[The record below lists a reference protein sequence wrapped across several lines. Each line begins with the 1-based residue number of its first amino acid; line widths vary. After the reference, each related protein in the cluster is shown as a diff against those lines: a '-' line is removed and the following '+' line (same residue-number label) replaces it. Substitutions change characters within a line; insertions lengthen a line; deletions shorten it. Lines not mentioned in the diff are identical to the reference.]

1 MKELLYP
8 SISIITAT
16 LNVAVF
22 IPTLIES
29 LKNQL
34 DSDFQ
39 WIVADGDSSD
49 GTIDLLEHARESIP
63 SLIIDSRP
71 DNGISEAINRAIK
84 LARTDYYIILGAD
97 DYLKNDAIFNFKQS
111 LRKHKLPDVLVA
123 KVVTSNGVILKP
135 RKPNW
140 LWLYGST
147 AKIGSTS
154 IGTVYK
160 RDLNERIGF
169 FDTRYKINADGLF
182 MLKII
187 LNGSIICYDDFIAG
201 VFYIGGVSN
210 NNPYLSY
217 TEELRAKLSCGF
229 NVYVQLFI
237 FCAKI
242 LRAYY
247 RQKLKDL

>member
-1 MKELLYP
+1 MKEDLNP
-8 SISIITAT
+8 SISVITAT
-16 LNVAVF
+16 FNAALF
-22 IPTLIES
+22 IPALIES
-29 LKNQL
+29 LKNQS
-34 DSDFQ
+34 DSDFK
-39 WIVADGDSSD
+39 WIVADGGSSD
-49 GTIDLLEHARESIP
+49 GTIDLLERARESIP

-84 LARTDYYIILGAD
+84 LTISDYYIIIGAD
-97 DYLKNDAIFNFKQS
+97 DLLNYDAIFNFKKS

-123 KVVTSNGVILKP
+123 KVVTSNGYILKA

-160 RDLNERIGF
+160 RELNEHVGF
-169 FDTRYKINADGLF
+169 FDTRYRINADGLF

-187 LNGSIICYDDFIAG
+187 LHGSTICYDDFIAG

-210 NNPYLSY
+210 NNPYISY

-229 NVYVQLFI
+229 NIYVQLFI
-237 FCAKI
+237 FSIKI
-242 LRAYY
+242 IRAYY
-247 RQKLKDL
+247 RRNLKDL